1 MRHTQ
6 PKMAGVALYCLMKNS
21 AIWREM
27 PALEGFRSTVVRC
40 DRCHIESRRRFDIK
54 KDEKQFVLSCQQP
67 SFASFA
73 QGTLTR
79 LGLLSLKVY
88 AAKAGQ

>member
-6 PKMAGVALYCLMKNS
+6 PQMASVYYCLMKNS

-40 DRCHIESRRRFDIK
+40 DRSQPRQWIEDITN
-54 KDEKQFVLSCQQP
+54 P
-67 SFASFA
+67 SEN
-73 QGTLTR
+73 LTGMIINR
-79 LGLLSLKVY
+79 VVGK
-88 AAKAGQ
+88 

>member
-27 PALEGFRSTVVRC
+27 PALEGFRSTVVR
-40 DRCHIESRRRFDIK
+40 
-54 KDEKQFVLSCQQP
+54 
-67 SFASFA
+67 
-73 QGTLTR
+73 
-79 LGLLSLKVY
+79 
-88 AAKAGQ
+88 